1 MRCARETG
9 TVQKFPAASTLPDM
23 ADYRRRMFLL
33 NNETSAVR
41 EELSHYVETVTMY
54 FFFPSPS

>member
-9 TVQKFPAASTLPDM
+9 TVQKFSAASTHPGV

-33 NNETSAVR
+33 NNETSAVQ
-41 EELSHYVETVTMY
+41 EELSH
-54 FFFPSPS
+54 